1 MPNATSYV
9 GVAKKA
15 TNVSLAETLIAEAK
29 ELRINV
35 SQAAEAGL
43 AKAVADKRAELW
55 LRDNWEAI
63 QSSNDYVDKN
73 GLPLERLGMF

>member
-1 MPNATSYV
+1 MLNTNHYV

-29 ELRINV
+29 ALHINV

-43 AKAVADKRAELW
+43 AKAVAEKRAELW
-55 LRDNWEAI
+55 LEENGEAI
-63 QSSNDYVDKN
+63 ESSNDYVN
-73 GLPLERLGMF
+73 RHGLPLNRFRMF